1 MLIIFL
7 MVSNVETKPK
17 LCNIEFSPGFCMG
30 LLNNKHHMNSEEK
43 SWTSYPLNDTFLYK
57 VKDT

>member
-1 MLIIFL
+1 